1 MTSLQDSVGV
11 VELELILNYEL
22 FMQDCLG
29 GVVPVEFY
37 WQFMMVWWGT
47 VEMIKSF
54 LYCILF
60 TLLHK
65 LFVAK
70 ISQKPKILYNYFQLC
85 LWQPLQFKEI
95 GKLKD

>member
-1 MTSLQDSVGV
+1 MSTIVIIFLLFFLFSPPHTLLDSVGV
-11 VELELILNYEL
+11 VELEIILYYEL
-22 FMQDCLG
+22 LMQDCLG
-29 GVVPVEFY
+29 GMVPVEFY

-65 LFVAK
+65 LFVA
-70 ISQKPKILYNYFQLC
+70 LR
-85 LWQPLQFKEI
+85 
-95 GKLKD
+95 